1 MEPRR
6 PPEYILEVLSDP
18 FSLKDIIKALLHTI
32 FFHRYFT
39 PIRPLTRDLLDITL
53 PTIDDVDLETLI
65 DQRAT
70 ALVRQMDSQAGYSYG
85 VGAGAGGGGYN
96 GDGGTRGQLAVKFFE
111 KKRRKT
117 YFSFGKGEDDVCWEQ
132 WILNISLTRAKDEM
146 AANKARQAMEMN
158 LERNAQKIIN
168 IVNRDKDHIPP
179 ITTTDTN
186 PFPYDIVVN
195 PRSDGWGQ
203 RIGIF

>member
-85 VGAGAGGGGYN
+85 GSGGGGFN
-96 GDGGTRGQLAVKFFE
+96 GDGGTRGQLAVRFFE

-132 WILNISLTRAKDEM
+132 WILNVSLTRAKDEM
-146 AANKARQAMEMN
+146 GKFVFNFQPWT
-158 LERNAQKIIN
+158 L
-168 IVNRDKDHIPP
+168 
-179 ITTTDTN
+179 
-186 PFPYDIVVN
+186 
-195 PRSDGWGQ
+195 
-203 RIGIF
+203 IF

>member
-18 FSLKDIIKALLHTI
+18 FSLKDTVKALLHTI
-32 FFHRYFT
+32 FFHRYFP
-39 PIRPLTRDLLDITL
+39 PIRPLTRDFLDVTL
-53 PTIDDVDLETLI
+53 PAIDDVDLETLI

-70 ALVRQMDSQAGYSYG
+70 ALMRQMDNAGGSYG
-85 VGAGAGGGGYN
+85 GRGEGGEGGS
-96 GDGGTRGQLAVKFFE
+96 RGQLAVRFFE

-117 YFSFGKGEDDVCWEQ
+117 YFSFGKADDDICWEQ
-132 WILNISLTRAKDEM
+132 WILNVSLTRAKDEM
-146 AANKARQAMEMN
+146 AAAKVRKAMEMS
-158 LERNAQKIIN
+158 LEKNAQKIVN

-179 ITTTDTN
+179 ITTTESN
-186 PFPYDIVVN
+186 PFPYDILVN
-195 PRSDGWGQ
+195 PKSDGWGQ

>member
-39 PIRPLTRDLLDITL
+39 PIRPMTRDLLDITL

-70 ALVRQMDSQAGYSYG
+70 ALVRQMDSQAGYNYG
-85 VGAGAGGGGYN
+85 GGAGMGYT
-96 GDGGTRGQLAVKFFE
+96 GDGGTRGQLAVRFFE
-111 KKRRKT
+111 KRRRKT

-146 AANKARQAMEMN
+146 AAYKARKAMEMN

-195 PRSDGWGQ
+195 PKSDGWGQ
-203 RIGIF
+203 RIGLF

>member
-85 VGAGAGGGGYN
+85 IGAGAGGGGYN